1 MQLTR
6 QEKIRLS
13 LKSFGKKNFICKLI
27 SLPAR
32 GFFAAVWGIGKFFGK
47 NVKKLG
53 VAFMVLLLIPA
64 FSSIFAFGNK
74 EGDGED
80 WVIDFDINDSPVSVA
95 DNIAQQ
101 PSDDEIKSE
110 NHDEQGSDVSEQ
122 PFDEEDVEIEVSE
135 SGDIS
140 KEDMYLSDGLD
151 TEDPDSENSLTEE
164 SYADEII
171 KEYLENVDETEEDLL
186 QRDYTQDY
194 DDYEFDPED
203 WRLRLINKSH
213 FIPDDYEFPLGSIGG
228 YNSCDKRVI
237 PDLVAMLAAA
247 KEDGVNLSIAS
258 PYRMH
263 TTQIMLYDN
272 KITKFMNTGMTYLE
286 AYKLAGQAVTI
297 PGASE
302 HEAGLCF
309 DILSDDYHAL
319 NDGFSN
325 TRGGQ
330 WLEANAHYYGFILRY
345 PKDKEYI
352 TTIEFEP
359 WHFRY
364 VGVEAASV
372 MYKENLTLEEF
383 WEEYLEE

>member
-32 GFFAAVWGIGKFFGK
+32 GFFAAVWGIGKFFSK
-47 NVKKLG
+47 NVKKFG

-64 FSSIFAFGNK
+64 FSSIFAFGNM

-80 WVIDFDINDSPVSVA
+80 WAIDFDINDSPVSVA

-101 PSDDEIKSE
+101 PSEYEIQDDQHIDQSI
-110 NHDEQGSDVSEQ
+110 DESEQ
-122 PFDEEDVEIEVSE
+122 LYDEGDVDIEVSE
-135 SGDIS
+135 SGDFS
-140 KEDMYLSDGLD
+140 KEDMYFA
-151 TEDPDSENSLTEE
+151 EDPSNDEGSAEE
-164 SYADEII
+164 SFADDII

-247 KEDGVNLSIAS
+247 REDGVNLSIAS

-383 WEEYLEE
+383 WEVYLEE

>member
-101 PSDDEIKSE
+101 PSDDDMQDDHHIDQSI
-110 NHDEQGSDVSEQ
+110 DESEQ
-122 PFDEEDVEIEVSE
+122 LYDEGDVDIEVSE
-135 SGDIS
+135 SGDFS
-140 KEDMYLSDGLD
+140 KEDMYFA
-151 TEDPDSENSLTEE
+151 EDPSNDENSAEE
-164 SYADEII
+164 SFADDII

-247 KEDGVNLSIAS
+247 REDGVNLSIAS

-263 TTQIMLYDN
+263 ATQIMLYDN

>member
-32 GFFAAVWGIGKFFGK
+32 GFFAAVWSIGKFFGK
-47 NVKKLG
+47 NVKKFG

-64 FSSIFAFGNK
+64 FSSIFAFGNM

-80 WVIDFDINDSPVSVA
+80 WAIDFDINDSPVSVA

-101 PSDDEIKSE
+101 PSDDDMQDDHYTDQGIDESE
-110 NHDEQGSDVSEQ
+110 PLYDEGDV
-122 PFDEEDVEIEVSE
+122 DIEVSE
-135 SGDIS
+135 SGDFS
-140 KEDMYLSDGLD
+140 KEDMFFADDSVTKDSVN
-151 TEDPDSENSLTEE
+151 EDSVTEE

-171 KEYLENVDETEEDLL
+171 KEYLENADETEEDLL

-247 KEDGVNLSIAS
+247 REDGVNLSIAS

-319 NDGFSN
+319 NDGFAN

-383 WEEYLEE
+383 WEIYLEE

>member
-13 LKSFGKKNFICKLI
+13 IKSFGKKNFICKVL

-32 GFFAAVWGIGKFFGK
+32 GFFEIVWGIAKLFK
-47 NVKKLG
+47 NNAKKMG
-53 VAFMVLLLIPA
+53 VAFMVLLLFPA
-64 FSSIFAFGNK
+64 FSSIFVFGNI
-74 EGDGED
+74 GDGEED
-80 WVIDFDINDSPVSVA
+80 WTIDFDINDSPVIVA
-95 DNIAQQ
+95 DNISNKPEEVEKPAEPDQEIAEDIQ
-101 PSDDEIKSE
+101 EDEVIKE
-110 NHDEQGSDVSEQ
+110 DE
-122 PFDEEDVEIEVSE
+122 FIIEVSE
-135 SGDIS
+135 SGEVTDAG
-140 KEDMYLSDGLD
+140 MYLA
-151 TEDPDSENSLTEE
+151 ED
-164 SYADEII
+164 II
-171 KEYLENVDETEEDLL
+171 KEYLESNEDETEEDLL
-186 QRDYTQDY
+186 ERDYTQTY
-194 DDYEFDPED
+194 EDYEFDPED

-213 FIPDDYEFPLGSIGG
+213 FIPDDYEFPLGSLGG

-247 KEDGVNLSIAS
+247 REDGVNLSIAS

-263 TTQIMLYDN
+263 ETQIMLYDN

-309 DILSDDYHAL
+309 DIVSDDYHAL

-383 WEEYLEE
+383 WEKYLEE

>member
-1 MQLTR
+1 M
-6 QEKIRLS
+6 
-13 LKSFGKKNFICKLI
+13 
-27 SLPAR
+27 
-32 GFFAAVWGIGKFFGK
+32 
-47 NVKKLG
+47 
-53 VAFMVLLLIPA
+53 AFMVLLLIPA

-74 EGDGED
+74 EGEGEE

-95 DNIAQQ
+95 DNITQQ
-101 PSDDEIKSE
+101 PSDDDKTEEHRIEQSE
-110 NHDEQGSDVSEQ
+110 DESEQ
-122 PFDEEDVEIEVSE
+122 HYEEGDVEIEVSE
-135 SGDIS
+135 SGDFS
-140 KEDMYLSDGLD
+140 KEDMFFAEESD
-151 TEDPDSENSLTEE
+151 TEEPVAEE
-164 SYADEII
+164 SFADEII

-186 QRDYTQDY
+186 ERDYTQNY

-213 FIPDDYEFPLGSIGG
+213 FIPDDYEFPLGSLGG

-247 KEDGVNLSIAS
+247 REDGVNLSIAS

-263 TTQIMLYDN
+263 ATQIMLYDN

-309 DILSDDYHAL
+309 DIISDDYHAL
-319 NDGFSN
+319 NEGFSN

-383 WEEYLEE
+383 WEKYLEE

>member
-32 GFFAAVWGIGKFFGK
+32 GFFAVVWSIGRFFSR

-74 EGDGED
+74 EGEGEE

-101 PSDDEIKSE
+101 PTDDDKTEEHRIEQSE
-110 NHDEQGSDVSEQ
+110 DESEQ
-122 PFDEEDVEIEVSE
+122 HYEEGDVEIEVSE
-135 SGDIS
+135 SGDFS
-140 KEDMYLSDGLD
+140 KEDIFFAEESD
-151 TEDPDSENSLTEE
+151 TEEPVAEE
-164 SYADEII
+164 SFADEII

-186 QRDYTQDY
+186 ERDYTQNY

-213 FIPDDYEFPLGSIGG
+213 FIPDDYEFPLGSLGG

-247 KEDGVNLSIAS
+247 REDGVNLSIAS

-263 TTQIMLYDN
+263 ATQIMLYDN

-309 DILSDDYHAL
+309 DIISDDYHAL

-383 WEEYLEE
+383 WEKYLEE

>member
-27 SLPAR
+27 SLPAS

-47 NVKKLG
+47 NVKKFG

-64 FSSIFAFGNK
+64 FSSIIAFGNM

-80 WVIDFDINDSPVSVA
+80 WAIDFDINDSPVSVA

-101 PSDDEIKSE
+101 PSEYEIQDDQHIDQSI
-110 NHDEQGSDVSEQ
+110 DESEQ
-122 PFDEEDVEIEVSE
+122 LYDEGDVDIEVSE
-135 SGDIS
+135 SGDFS
-140 KEDMYLSDGLD
+140 KEDMYFA
-151 TEDPDSENSLTEE
+151 EDPSNDEGSAEE
-164 SYADEII
+164 SFADDII

-247 KEDGVNLSIAS
+247 REDGVNLSIAS

-319 NDGFSN
+319 NDGFAN

-383 WEEYLEE
+383 WEVYLEE

>member
-47 NVKKLG
+47 NVKKFG

-101 PSDDEIKSE
+101 PSDDDMQDDHHIDQSI
-110 NHDEQGSDVSEQ
+110 DESEQ
-122 PFDEEDVEIEVSE
+122 LYDEGDVDIEVSE
-135 SGDIS
+135 SGDFS
-140 KEDMYLSDGLD
+140 KEDMYFA
-151 TEDPDSENSLTEE
+151 EDPSNDENSAEE
-164 SYADEII
+164 SFADDII

-247 KEDGVNLSIAS
+247 REDGVNLSIAS

-263 TTQIMLYDN
+263 ATQIMLYDN